1 MKDKFILPAIID
13 RKWTLEECLNKEF
26 MRTLAQSIG
35 LNTPQSWVVD
45 CSEEVNLPQ
54 ELIYPCV
61 VKAIDSSSSPKNYTI
76 HQSERSLLESINE
89 LSKYCDIVQIQEFIF
104 KKRRSYFWVE

>member
-1 MKDKFILPAIID
+1 
-13 RKWTLEECLNKEF
+13 

-54 ELIYPCV
+54 ELIYPCI

-104 KKRRSYFWVE
+104 KKTEVILLGWSDGKGNHRYSLLDG